1 MADPGVEQTNH
12 PQMDPMS
19 DPKTDPKTEL
29 RMRPSFIIAASVIV
43 LALAVSVF
51 GLTSLRLP
59 FINPADSSEIIVLF
73 ALSAI
78 IFLALVIFGFIL
90 FRSLFKLYLERQA
103 NQLGSKFKSK
113 LVFGAISLSVLP
125 VFFLFLFS
133 YSLINRTLDK
143 WFSRPFEAV
152 SLDARYVAAALDEI
166 ARQSVA
172 TEANRFADEL
182 SAAETS
188 PQQWSEQLEEQFPD
202 LTRYGL
208 DYVGVMNPQ

>member
-29 RMRPSFIIAASVIV
+29 RMRPSFIIAAAVVV
-43 LALAVSVF
+43 LLLAVSVF

-59 FINPADSSEIIVLF
+59 FINPSDSSEIIVLF

-103 NQLGSKFKSK
+103 NQLGSKFKTK
-113 LVFGAISLSVLP
+113 LVFGAIGLSVLP

-133 YSLINRTLDK
+133 YTLINRTLDK
-143 WFSRPFEAV
+143 WFSRPFETV
-152 SLDARYVAAALDEI
+152 SQDAQEIVEELRGVARSKAAADA
-166 ARQSVA
+166 AR
-172 TEANRFADEL
+172 L
-182 SAAETS
+182 
-188 PQQWSEQLEEQFPD
+188 
-202 LTRYGL
+202 
-208 DYVGVMNPQ
+208 